1 MITTLKDDGLSQ
13 KAKELSEMLAAGGKP
28 IETNADGARQ
38 LITYGAPGVGKSQS
52 ASLLPPTSQKVLSP
66 FEKDH
71 HL

>member
-38 LITYGAPGVGKSQS
+38 LIIYGAPGTGKSHKIDKYTNES
-52 ASLLPPTSQKVLSP
+52 NSIRPC
-66 FEKDH
+66 
-71 HL
+71 